1 MHNARVL
8 SLASRSKNLMIQN
21 RELEDNA
28 KWTHHQICVLM
39 ASGHEVE
46 EDEQSEAFDPLGNP
60 YVDPADLTKGT
71 KNKYVGA

>member
-28 KWTHHQICVLM
+28 ESTHHQICVLM
-39 ASGHEVE
+39 ASGLE
-46 EDEQSEAFDPLGNP
+46 EDEQSEAFDQLGNP
-60 YVDPADLTKGT
+60 YIDPADLTKGT
-71 KNKYVGA
+71 